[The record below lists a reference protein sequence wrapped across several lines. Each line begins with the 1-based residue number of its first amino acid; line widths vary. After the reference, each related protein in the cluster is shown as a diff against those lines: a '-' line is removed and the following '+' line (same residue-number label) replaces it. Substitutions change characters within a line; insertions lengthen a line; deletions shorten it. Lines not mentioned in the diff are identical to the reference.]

1 MKGLFF
7 ATLTSFALPM
17 LLMAHPAPNQK
28 TPQLEVQV
36 QKLPSDQ
43 EGNYY
48 DESTFAPKRPVD
60 RERDYYNSALAPE
73 VRVKAQETSQTPP
86 STPSASST
94 PSVTARE
101 VPRLENPPQPNPS
114 GSKNSMDS
122 IDKDVN
128 TNVNQDRNLKRE
140 PTDDSQSA
148 PQTSEGASKLITNA
162 SQSTQEPNETS
173 DEAIADA
180 SGVSSDKTNEANKPA
195 TKSVEGKERTL
206 SIIKPDGVN
215 NHHIGEIISRFE
227 KAGLHIADIKMVTL
241 SKEQAEQFYQ
251 EHRDRPFY
259 QNLVKSM
266 TSGPVVLMVLEGNQA
281 VSKNREL
288 MGATDPSKAE
298 KGTIRADFA
307 KDVTQNTVHGSDSLE
322 SARRE
327 ILFFFPSDK

>member
-7 ATLTSFALPM
+7 AILASFALPM
-17 LLMAHPAPNQK
+17 LLMAQSAPNQK
-28 TPQLEVQV
+28 APQLEVQV

-48 DESTFAPKRPVD
+48 DGSTFAPKRPVD
-60 RERDYYNSALAPE
+60 HERDYYNSALAPE
-73 VRVKAQETSQTPP
+73 VRVKVQETTQAAP
-86 STPSASST
+86 STPSTTSST
-94 PSVTARE
+94 VRE
-101 VPRLENPPQPNPS
+101 VPRFENPPQPNQSNQPS
-114 GSKNSMDS
+114 SRSDRNSNIDSKDRTTESKNVSQPS
-122 IDKDVN
+122 SSTNEKDD
-128 TNVNQDRNLKRE
+128 QPL
-140 PTDDSQSA
+140 
-148 PQTSEGASKLITNA
+148 
-162 SQSTQEPNETS
+162 
-173 DEAIADA
+173 ADA
-180 SGVSSDKTNEANKPA
+180 FDKANKADRADKP
-195 TKSVEGKERTL
+195 TEKPVEGKERTL

-227 KAGLHIADIKMVTL
+227 KAGLRIADIKMVTL

-251 EHRDRPFY
+251 EHRERPFY
-259 QNLVKSM
+259 QDLVKSM

-288 MGATDPSKAE
+288 MGATDPKKAE

-307 KDVTQNTVHGSDSLE
+307 KDVTQNTVHGSDSPE